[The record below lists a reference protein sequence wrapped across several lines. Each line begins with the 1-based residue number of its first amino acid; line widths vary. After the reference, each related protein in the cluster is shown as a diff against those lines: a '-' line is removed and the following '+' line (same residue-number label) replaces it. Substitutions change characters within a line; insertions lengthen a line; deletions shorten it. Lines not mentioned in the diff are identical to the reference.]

1 MSSSQAIKSLR
12 KKNKSRLKDK
22 SNIKIKVLMVTKTKE
37 MEKQEKMMVG
47 QIISSVQKIKIK

>member
-1 MSSSQAIKSLR
+1 MSSSQAIKSQR
-12 KKNKSRLKDK
+12 KKNKSSIKDK

-37 MEKQEKMMVG
+37 VKKQEIMMVG